1 VSRPGRPRRRGDHG
15 VGFTAAIRSER
26 AGGIPTE
33 DLGIGGTPGTPG
45 EFVRFAESQGEQC
58 AWMQL

>member
-1 VSRPGRPRRRGDHG
+1 VSLPGCPRRHGDHG

-33 DLGIGGTPGTPG
+33 DLGIGGIPGTLD
-45 EFVRFAESQGEQC
+45 ESVRFEESEGEQC
-58 AWMQL
+58 ARM